1 METRYLI
8 NHKFRKIGA
17 ILFVL
22 GLLAGI
28 FAISDYEPEILDVQ
42 VLMLFA
48 DDEIFSEV
56 DSQLID
62 IREENIF
69 NELAGL
75 MVIIGGLILLL
86 SKRQIEDELI
96 MKLRLE
102 SILWAAKINAF
113 ILIFG
118 MLFIYGLNYYF
129 VMVFNIILLYLLF
142 ALRFEWVV
150 AQLKKTE

>member
-28 FAISDYEPEILDVQ
+28 FAISDYEPEILDVK

-62 IREENIF
+62 IRKENIF

-86 SKRQIEDELI
+86 SKRQVEDELI

-150 AQLKKTE
+150 AKLKKTE